1 MVAVA
6 ETLIGI
12 PFTGSERDAML
23 EGLNQGL
30 NHYEAIRGIK
40 LANHVPPALCFDP
53 RLPEGRAGVGNRGSV
68 STSAVPSLV
77 KPSTPEQI
85 AFLPVTHLAE
95 LIRTRQITSV
105 ALTELYLERL
115 KRLGP
120 RLECVVTLTQ
130 DLALAQAKRADD
142 EIARDHY
149 RGPLHGIPWG
159 AKDLLATKGIATT
172 WGATPYK
179 DQVFDTDA
187 TVVQRLE
194 EAGAVL
200 VAKLAMG
207 SLAYSDV
214 WFGGKT
220 RNPWN
225 MDEGSGGS
233 SAGPASATGAGLVGF
248 AIGSETTGSIVWPAL
263 RCGTVGL
270 RPDRKSTR
278 LNSSHRL

>member
-1 MVAVA
+1 M
-6 ETLIGI
+6 
-12 PFTGSERDAML
+12 P
-23 EGLNQGL
+23 
-30 NHYEAIRGIK
+30 
-40 LANHVPPALCFDP
+40 
-53 RLPEGRAGVGNRGSV
+53 
-68 STSAVPSLV
+68 STS
-77 KPSTPEQI
+77 EQI

-105 ALTELYLERL
+105 ELTQLYLERL
-115 KRLGP
+115 KRYGP
-120 RLECVVTLTQ
+120 RLECVVTLTE
-130 DLALAQAKRADD
+130 DLAMVQAQRADN
-142 EIARDHY
+142 EIARGHY

-159 AKDLLATKGIATT
+159 AKDLLATRGIATT
-172 WGATPYK
+172 WGAAPFK

-225 MDEGSGGS
+225 IEEGSVGS
-233 SAGPASATGAGLVGF
+233 SAGPASSTGA
-248 AIGSETTGSIVWPAL
+248 
-263 RCGTVGL
+263 
-270 RPDRKSTR
+270 
-278 LNSSHRL
+278 